1 LSEEN
6 LKSVRRLTAAFNAR
20 DLDGFLAD
28 LHPEVEFHSLRAQ
41 LEGRPYVGHEGARKM
56 FADFDED
63 WDYLH
68 LELDEFR
75 DTEHAVVGVGR
86 LISRGRASRVDLDVP
101 VAFMWRF
108 RDGKVV
114 YGKVFSDRSDA
125 LRAAEME

>member
-6 LKSVRRLTAAFNAR
+6 LKSVRRLVTAFNDR
-20 DLDGFLAD
+20 DLDSFLAD

-56 FADFDED
+56 FTDFDED

-68 LELDEFR
+68 LELEDLR
-75 DTEHAVVGVGR
+75 DTEHTVVAVGH
-86 LISRGRASRVDLDVP
+86 LISRGRASHVDLDVP

-108 RDGKVV
+108 RDDKVV
-114 YGKVFSDRSDA
+114 YGKVFSDPSDA
-125 LRAAEME
+125 LRAAGLS